1 MSQHR
6 TADFFDAYAGDFS
19 AIYGTSNSPFNRV
32 INSLFRKSMKLRFLK
47 TIEGCDP
54 IEGATVL
61 DVGCGPG
68 HYSVALA
75 RRGAASVYGV
85 DFAPGMIELS
95 RRHAREA
102 GVEDRCRFETADFME
117 FGGDERFD
125 YCVAM
130 GFMDY
135 MGEPRR
141 IIEKVT
147 ALATRRAFF
156 SMPRDGGFLAWQRKV
171 RYRRRC
177 DLYLYTQERIGE
189 LFDGVGQRVRIEPI
203 SRDYFVTVEMA

>member
-1 MSQHR
+1 MTQRS
-6 TADFFDAYAGDFS
+6 TADFFDSYAGDFS
-19 AIYGTSNSPFNRV
+19 AIYGTSNSPLNRV
-32 INSLFRKSMKLRFLK
+32 INSLFRKSMRLRFIK

-75 RRGAASVYGV
+75 RLGASSVCGV

-95 RRHAREA
+95 RRHARQA

-117 FGGDERFD
+117 FGSEQCFD

-141 IIEKVT
+141 VIDKVT
-147 ALATRRAFF
+147 ALARRRAFF

-177 DLYLYTQERIGE
+177 DLHLYTRDRVAG
-189 LFDGVGQRVRIEPI
+189 LFDGVGREVRVEPI
-203 SRDYFVTVEMA
+203 SRDYFVTVDV